1 VKRKHRHELKQNDF
15 LVWLEQTVEWFRE
28 NQKNLMTTA
37 TVVLAAA
44 VVFGG
49 IYYYRTNRMISAQA
63 GLNEALELF
72 RASVQE
78 SSVVQ
83 ATAGPGF
90 KSEEERFRGA
100 LAAFQKVIEDYSGT
114 GEGRQ
119 ARYYAA
125 LCHKGLGELAEAQM
139 LLEEATGG
147 NDRDLTHYLAYQ
159 VLAVVKAETDDLEGA
174 AEIYRTM
181 VEDPNT
187 PLPKDQLLF
196 NLANMKEQAGSLEE
210 AKLNYQRVLDEY
222 PDSSLRSEVEQRNEL
237 IEYRLKS

>member
-1 VKRKHRHELKQNDF
+1 MKRKHRHELKQNDF
-15 LVWLEQTVEWFRE
+15 LVWLEQMMEWFRE
-28 NQKNLMTTA
+28 NQKNLVTSA

-49 IYYYRTNRMISAQA
+49 IYYYRTSRMSSAQA
-63 GLNEALELF
+63 GLTEALDLF
-72 RASVQE
+72 HASVQE

-83 ATAGPGF
+83 TTSGPGF
-90 KSEEERFRGA
+90 NSEEERFRGA
-100 LAAFQKVIEDYSGT
+100 LAAFQEVIEDYSGM
-114 GEGRQ
+114 EQGRQ

-125 LCHKGLGELAEAQM
+125 LCHKGLGELGAAQM
-139 LLEEATGG
+139 LLEEVIGG
-147 NDRDLTHYLAYQ
+147 DQRDLTHYLASQ
-159 VLAVVKAETDDLEGA
+159 VLAVVKAEDGDLEGA
-174 AEIYRTM
+174 AEIYRIM

-210 AKLNYQRVLDEY
+210 AQLNYQRVLDEY
-222 PDSSLRSEVEQRNEL
+222 PNSYLRSEVEQRNEL